1 RTEQMTSTA
10 AGRLAGKKALVT
22 GGSRG
27 IGAAVVRRLVDE
39 GSEVAINYR
48 ADADA
53 AEALVKELDGDGG
66 RVTALQADVSDPAAC
81 RDLVER
87 AVAFLGGLDVL
98 VSNAGVE
105 HFGPLESIT
114 VADYERVFGLNV
126 AGQLFMAQAAAA
138 AMGEGGRIVLTSS
151 VSARMAV
158 VGHTLYA
165 ASKAA
170 VSALVLNL
178 APELAARGIAINA
191 ISPGG
196 TRTDMAA
203 ENAKHYTPAAL
214 EGLPPQT
221 LLQLRVALGRLAE
234 PEEIAAA
241 VAFLVSPD
249 ASYVTG
255 STMGVDGG
263 WS

>member
-1 RTEQMTSTA
+1 MARA
-10 AGRLAGKKALVT
+10 ADGRLAGKRALVT

-27 IGAAVVRRLVDE
+27 IGAAVVRRLVEE
-39 GSEVAINYR
+39 GATVALNYR
-48 ADADA
+48 VGAAA
-53 AEALVKELDGDGG
+53 AEALIEELGGDEG
-66 RVTALQADVSDPAAC
+66 RVMALQADVSDPAAS

-87 AVAFLGGLDVL
+87 TVASLGGLDVL

-126 AGQLFMAQAAAA
+126 AGQLFMVQAAAA
-138 AMGEGGRIVLTSS
+138 AMRAGGRIVLTSS
-151 VSARMAV
+151 ASARMAV
-158 VGHTLYA
+158 SGHSLYA
-165 ASKAA
+165 ASKAS

-178 APELAARGIAINA
+178 APELAPRGIAINA

-196 TRTDMAA
+196 TRTDMSA
-203 ENAKHYTPAAL
+203 ENAEHYIPPALADLPL
-214 EGLPPQT
+214 ET
-221 LLQLRVALGRLAE
+221 LWQLRVALGRFAE
-234 PEEIAAA
+234 PDEIAAA

-249 ASYVTG
+249 ASYITG
-255 STMGVDGG
+255 STMAVDGG

>member
-1 RTEQMTSTA
+1 MTRTA
-10 AGRLAGKKALVT
+10 DGRLAGKKALVT

-39 GSEVAINYR
+39 GATVAINYR
-48 ADADA
+48 VGADA
-53 AEALVKELDGDGG
+53 AEVLVKELDGDGG
-66 RVTALQADVSDPAAC
+66 RVIALQADVSDPAATK
-81 RDLVER
+81 DLVKR
-87 AVAFLGGLDVL
+87 TVATLGGLDVL
-98 VSNAGVE
+98 VSNAGIE
-105 HFGPLESIT
+105 HFGPLETIT

-126 AGQLFMAQAAAA
+126 AGQLFMVQAAAA
-138 AMGEGGRIVLTSS
+138 VMGDGGRIVLTSS
-151 VSARMAV
+151 GSARKALS
-158 VGHTLYA
+158 GHSLYA

-191 ISPGG
+191 IAPGG

-203 ENAKHYTPAAL
+203 ENAGYYIPPALKDLPL
-214 EGLPPQT
+214 EEAVLQMGL
-221 LLQLRVALGRLAE
+221 ALGRLAE

-255 STMGVDGG
+255 STMAVDGG

>member
-1 RTEQMTSTA
+1 MTRTA
-10 AGRLAGKKALVT
+10 DGRLAGKKALVT

-39 GSEVAINYR
+39 GATVALNYR
-48 ADADA
+48 VGADA
-53 AEALVKELDGDGG
+53 AEALIKELNGDGG
-66 RVTALQADVSDPAAC
+66 RVTALQADVSDPAATK
-81 RDLVER
+81 DLVER
-87 AVAFLGGLDVL
+87 AVASLGGLDVL

-105 HFGPLESIT
+105 HFGPLEAIT

-126 AGQLFMAQAAAA
+126 AGQLFMVQAAAA
-138 AMGEGGRIVLTSS
+138 AMRDGGRIVLTSS
-151 VSARMAV
+151 VSTRMAV
-158 VGHTLYA
+158 RGHSLYA

-170 VSALVLNL
+170 VMAMVLNL
-178 APELAARGIAINA
+178 AAELADRGIAINA
-191 ISPGG
+191 IAPGG

-203 ENAKHYTPAAL
+203 ENAKHYTPPAL
-214 EGLPPQT
+214 QGLPPET
-221 LLQLRVALGRLAE
+221 LVQLKVSLGRLAE

-255 STMGVDGG
+255 STMAVDGG